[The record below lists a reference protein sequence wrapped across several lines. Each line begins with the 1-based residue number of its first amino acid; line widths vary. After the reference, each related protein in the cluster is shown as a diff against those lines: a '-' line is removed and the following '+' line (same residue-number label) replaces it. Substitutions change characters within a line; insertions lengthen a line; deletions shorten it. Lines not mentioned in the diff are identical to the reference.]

1 MSENIDIIVS
11 ELITLLKGNFERLKA
26 TISDQKVGIIVSGGL
41 DSSIVAHF
49 GVLYFTHPNYLSLA
63 GDNSLDEPFLGI
75 LSNFLNQ
82 PIERINPQTFTVED
96 LDEVKNILASES
108 IETNLMQMSL
118 ALGFYLL
125 AKKAQSIGLKY
136 ILTGQG
142 SDEIFG
148 GYTRYKKYDG
158 NLKDF
163 LQTDYETVGRIDYKR
178 DSAILRHFGIKIINP
193 YEEENFLQY
202 ALSIPT
208 ELKLYTQDNQII
220 EKYILRLAAQK
231 LGLPGEIV
239 WRPKKAF
246 QYSSRMQKILA
257 KYLGIKL

>member
-1 MSENIDIIVS
+1 LEG
-11 ELITLLKGNFERLKA
+11 ET
-26 TISDQKVGIIVSGGL
+26 
-41 DSSIVAHF
+41 
-49 GVLYFTHPNYLSLA
+49 
-63 GDNSLDEPFLGI
+63 
-75 LSNFLNQ
+75 
-82 PIERINPQTFTVED
+82 
-96 LDEVKNILASES
+96 

-125 AKKAQSIGLKY
+125 AKKAQSMGLEY

-148 GYTRYKKYDG
+148 GYTRYKNYSG
-158 NLKDF
+158 NLKNF

-178 DSAILRHFGIKIINP
+178 DSAILRHFGITIINP

-208 ELKLYTQDNQII
+208 ELKLYNQDSQII
-220 EKYILRLAAQK
+220 EKYILRLVAQN
-231 LGLPGEIV
+231 LGLPEEIV

-257 KYLGIKL
+257 AYLDAKA